1 MADEKMTL
9 VERLL
14 NPQWVHGPELN
25 SEAVL
30 DKEQTLADM
39 KEAAALLVMRLPCD
53 VRLPPRTTIRKGCT
67 LQTLIVGLLARS
79 NPRPTKTVLEF
90 EGETLELK

>member
-1 MADEKMTL
+1 MAEEKMTL

-14 NPQWVHGPELN
+14 NPQWVHGPDLN

-39 KEAAALLVMRLPCD
+39 KEAAALLMAKLPCD
-53 VRLPPRTTIRKGCT
+53 VCLPPVTYIRKGCDM
-67 LQTLIVGLLARS
+67 
-79 NPRPTKTVLEF
+79 
-90 EGETLELK
+90 ETLLVGIEARKQFPEDRRVFPR